1 MRGRDLTRRALGST
15 ALAALTLAA
24 LPRPARAAIGP
35 ERPGPY
41 MLGADISWIPEDE
54 AAGAEFYVDG
64 QRQDI
69 FSILTGAGFNW
80 VRLRLFVNPENGY
93 SAGKK
98 NSPWCGL
105 EQTIALAR
113 RVKAAGMKIAL
124 TFHYSDTWADP
135 QHQDKPAAWKDL
147 SFPDLVK
154 AVEAHT
160 RDSLSAMKAAG
171 VAPDMV
177 HIGNEI
183 TFGMLWPEGRVSLPV
198 PTGNPAT
205 DAVHL
210 KPEGIGGY
218 DNLATLLKA
227 GIGAAR
233 AVVPEA
239 SIMLHNHL
247 GRHWVIVREW
257 TDALLARGVA
267 FDLVGFS
274 CYQQL
279 AEGDW
284 ERSFQEFTARYPQLG
299 FCAVEYSGRKQYIND
314 LVFNAPGKRGW
325 GSFIWEPTRH
335 QEAIF
340 DLDGKNAGGGAKPN
354 LLSQGINAA
363 EAPGAV
369 QPGTAPPPPPAG
381 PPKHGKGGRY
391 EANSFLDLYR
401 DLARRY
407 GLAVP
412 AGAGR

>member
-1 MRGRDLTRRALGST
+1 MSVLATGALF
-15 ALAALTLAA
+15 A
-24 LPRPARAAIGP
+24 LPAGAAVGP
-35 ERPGPY
+35 ERPGAY
-41 MLGADISWIPEDE
+41 ILGADISWIPEDE
-54 AAGAEFYVDG
+54 AAGAEFYRNG

-69 FSILTGAGFNW
+69 FTILTGAGFNW

-98 NSPWCGL
+98 DSPWCGL
-105 EQTIALAR
+105 EQTIRLAR

-135 QHQDKPAAWKDL
+135 QHQNKPAAWASL

-160 RDSLSAMKAAG
+160 RDSLMAMKAAG
-171 VAPDMV
+171 VLPDMV
-177 HIGNEI
+177 HVGNEV
-183 TFGMLWPEGRVSLPV
+183 TFGMLWPEGRVPLAV
-198 PTGNPAT
+198 ATGNPAT

-210 KPEGIGGY
+210 KPEGVGGY
-218 DNLATLLKA
+218 DQFAILLKA
-227 GIGAAR
+227 GIKATREVA
-233 AVVPEA
+233 PQA

-257 TDALLARGVA
+257 IDALLARGVDV
-267 FDLVGFS
+267 DLVGFS

-279 AEGDW
+279 AERDW
-284 ERSFQEFTARYPQLG
+284 ERTFTEFVKRYPRLG
-299 FCAVEYSGRKQYIND
+299 FCAVEYSGRKEYLND
-314 LVFNAPGKRGW
+314 LIFQAPGKRGW

-340 DLDGKNAGGGAKPN
+340 DKEGRNAGGGAKPN

-369 QPGTAPPPPPAG
+369 QPGTNPPPAPPAG
-381 PPKHGKGGRY
+381 PPRHGVGGRY
-391 EANSFLDLYR
+391 EANQFLTLYR
-401 DLARRY
+401 GLSRKY
-407 GLAVP
+407 GLT
-412 AGAGR
+412 

>member
-1 MRGRDLTRRALGST
+1 MRGLTRRELGLS
-15 ALAALTLAA
+15 AVAAGAWFA
-24 LPRPARAAIGP
+24 MPSRAAVGP
-35 ERPGPY
+35 GRPGDY
-41 MLGADISWIPEDE
+41 ILGADISWIPEDE
-54 AAGAEFYVDG
+54 AAGAEYYLDG
-64 QRQDI
+64 KRQDI
-69 FSILTGAGFNW
+69 FTILTGAGFNW

-98 NSPWCGL
+98 DSPWCGL
-105 EQTIALAR
+105 EQTIKLAR

-135 QHQDKPAAWKDL
+135 QHQDKPAAWASL

-154 AVEAHT
+154 AVAAHT
-160 RDSLSAMKAAG
+160 RDSLTAMKAAG

-177 HIGNEI
+177 HVGNEV
-183 TFGMLWPEGRVSLPV
+183 TFGMLWPEGRVALAV
-198 PTGNPAT
+198 ATGNPAT

-218 DNLATLLKA
+218 DRFATLLKA
-227 GIGAAR
+227 GIAATR
-233 AVVPEA
+233 EVLPQA

-257 TDALLARGVA
+257 TDALLAHGVD

-284 ERSFQEFTARYPQLG
+284 ERTFTEFVKRYPKLG
-299 FCAVEYSGRKQYIND
+299 FCAVEYSGRKEYLND
-314 LVFNAPGKRGW
+314 LVFNAPAKRGW

-335 QEAIF
+335 QEAVF
-340 DLDGKNAGGGAKPN
+340 DKDGRNAGGGAKPN
-354 LLSQGINAA
+354 LLSQGINSA

-369 QPGTAPPPPPAG
+369 PPGVPPPPPPSG
-381 PPKHGKGGRY
+381 PKRHGEGGRY
-391 EANSFLDLYR
+391 EANSFLGLYHGLSR
-401 DLARRY
+401 KY
-407 GLAVP
+407 G
-412 AGAGR
+412 GR

>member
-1 MRGRDLTRRALGST
+1 MTRRALGST

-24 LPRPARAAIGP
+24 LPRPVRAAIGP

-93 SAGKK
+93 SRGKK
-98 NSPWCGL
+98 DRPWCGL
-105 EQTIALAR
+105 DQTIALAR

-135 QHQDKPAAWKDL
+135 QHQEKPAAWANL

-154 AVEAHT
+154 AVETHT

-171 VAPDMV
+171 VAPGMV

-183 TFGMLWPEGRVSLPV
+183 TFGMLWPEGRVALPV

-233 AVVPEA
+233 AVVPDA

-284 ERSFQEFTARYPQLG
+284 ERSFKEFTARYPQLG

-363 EAPGAV
+363 EAPGAM

-407 GLAVP
+407 G
-412 AGAGR
+412 GK

>member
-1 MRGRDLTRRALGST
+1 VRGLTRRELGLS
-15 ALAALTLAA
+15 ALATGALFTLPAGAA
-24 LPRPARAAIGP
+24 VGP
-35 ERPGPY
+35 ERPGAY
-41 MLGADISWIPEDE
+41 ILGADISWIPEDE
-54 AAGAEFYVDG
+54 AAGAEYYLDG
-64 QRQDI
+64 KRQDI
-69 FSILTGAGFNW
+69 FTILTGAGFNW

-98 NSPWCGL
+98 DSPWCGL
-105 EQTIALAR
+105 EQTIKLAR

-147 SFPDLVK
+147 SFPDLER

-160 RDSLSAMKAAG
+160 RDSLNAMKAAG
-171 VAPDMV
+171 VLPDMV
-177 HIGNEI
+177 HVGNEV
-183 TFGMLWPEGRVSLPV
+183 TFGMLWPEGRVALPV

-218 DNLATLLKA
+218 DQFAILLKA
-227 GIGAAR
+227 GIKATREVA
-233 AVVPEA
+233 PKA

-257 TDALLARGVA
+257 TDALLSRGVD

-284 ERSFQEFTARYPQLG
+284 ERTFTEFVKRYPKLG
-299 FCAVEYSGRKQYIND
+299 FCAVEYSGRKEYLND

-335 QEAIF
+335 QEAVF
-340 DLDGKNAGGGAKPN
+340 DKDGRNAGGGAKPN

-369 QPGTAPPPPPAG
+369 QPGTPLPPPPSG
-381 PPKHGKGGRY
+381 PKRHGEGGRY
-391 EANSFLDLYR
+391 EANQFLELYR
-401 DLARRY
+401 GLSRKY
-407 GLAVP
+407 GS
-412 AGAGR
+412 R

>member
-1 MRGRDLTRRALGST
+1 MRGLTRRELGLS
-15 ALAALTLAA
+15 ALAAGAWFA
-24 LPRPARAAIGP
+24 LPAGAAVGP
-35 ERPGPY
+35 ERPGAY
-41 MLGADISWIPEDE
+41 IMGADISWIPEDE
-54 AAGAEFYVDG
+54 AAGAEFYLNG

-69 FSILTGAGFNW
+69 FTILTGAGFNW

-93 SAGKK
+93 SSGKK
-98 NSPWCGL
+98 DSPWCGL
-105 EQTIALAR
+105 EQTIKLAK

-135 QHQDKPAAWKDL
+135 QHQEKPAAWASL

-160 RDSLSAMKAAG
+160 RDSLAAMKTAG

-177 HIGNEI
+177 HIGNEV
-183 TFGMLWPEGRVSLPV
+183 TFGMLWPEGRVALPV

-210 KPEGIGGY
+210 KPEGVGGY
-218 DNLATLLKA
+218 DQFATLLKA
-227 GIGAAR
+227 GINATR
-233 AVVPEA
+233 EVLPQA

-257 TDALLARGVA
+257 TDALLSRGVT
-267 FDLVGFS
+267 FDLIGFS

-284 ERSFQEFTARYPQLG
+284 ERTFTEFVKRYPQLG
-299 FCAVEYSGRKQYIND
+299 FCAVEYSGRKEYIND

-335 QEAIF
+335 QEAVF
-340 DLDGKNAGGGAKPN
+340 DKNGRNAGGGAKPN

-369 QPGTAPPPPPAG
+369 QPGSAPPPPPPPG
-381 PPKHGKGGRY
+381 PKRHGEGGRY
-391 EANSFLDLYR
+391 EANPFLELYR
-401 DLARRY
+401 GLSRKY
-407 GLAVP
+407 GLI
-412 AGAGR
+412 